1 MTTTV
6 FTLLAS
12 AFAGTKQKVTFQIE
26 GALDGT
32 IRTIITTKLDPVPEN
47 ATKETR
53 QLYAALST
61 PLIVSGLPGEVEEA
75 LIDRIGHHMH
85 QLSVGLSALDQIQ
98 SISESAVRSASKG
111 KAVSTAAAPPS
122 ALPAASPLV
131 DDEQELDDGE
141 THPQSNQPAGG
152 IGGF

>member
-1 MTTTV
+1 
-6 FTLLAS
+6 
-12 AFAGTKQKVTFQIE
+12 
-26 GALDGT
+26 
-32 IRTIITTKLDPVPEN
+32 
-47 ATKETR
+47 
-53 QLYAALST
+53 
-61 PLIVSGLPGEVEEA
+61 VEEA

-111 KAVSTAAAPPS
+111 KAVSTAAAAPS

-141 THPQSNQPAGG
+141 NHPQSNQPAGG